1 MKKGTQHKE
10 ETKQKISES
19 MLDNDNAL
27 VWDEGTTL
35 DAISKVYN
43 NLIEDNNEYTLSGA
57 ILSVEEYDLYADW
70 WSNMSNNFK
79 GVETVIRA
87 IKKVESLLEKRIVNN
102 TMTGDA
108 KSATFS
114 IFLLKNKFGYVD
126 KQENENTHKITGVD
140 LKSAINFTDDNTS
153 S

>member
-1 MKKGTQHKE
+1 MKGHSHTE
-10 ETKQKISES
+10 ETKKAISEKMKGNS
-19 MLDNDNAL
+19 NAE
-27 VWDEGTTL
+27 VWDAETIQDKL
-35 DAISKVYN
+35 EEIRQF
-43 NLIEDNNEYTLSGA
+43 LIENISVYTISSAL
-57 ILSVEEYDLYADW
+57 IELNLYSEW
-70 WSNMSNNFK
+70 WSQMTEKFK
-79 GVETVIRA
+79 DDKSVSQS
-87 IKKVESLLEKRIVNN
+87 IKNIESIIEQRIVND

-126 KQENENTHKITGVD
+126 KQENENTHKISAVD

>member
-1 MKKGTQHKE
+1 MAHTE
-10 ETKQKISES
+10 ETKKAISEK
-19 MLDNDNAL
+19 MQGNKNAE
-27 VWDEGTTL
+27 VWDVETATKMFYDIKQYL
-35 DAISKVYN
+35 NENINVYTIGSA
-43 NLIEDNNEYTLSGA
+43 LTEF
-57 ILSVEEYDLYADW
+57 DLYTQW
-70 WSNMSNNFK
+70 WSEMKEKFTNDK
-79 GVETVIRA
+79 TVSDT
-87 IKKVESLLEKRIVNN
+87 IKNIESIIEQRIVND

-140 LKSAINFTDDNTS
+140 LKSAISFTDDNTS

>member
-1 MKKGTQHKE
+1 MKHTE
-10 ETKQKISES
+10 ETKKAISEK
-19 MLDNDNAL
+19 MQGNKNAE
-27 VWDEGTTL
+27 VWDMDSVL
-35 DAISKVYN
+35 DKIEEIQEYLTEKITCYTIIEALFNSK
-43 NLIEDNNEYTLSGA
+43 
-57 ILSVEEYDLYADW
+57 LYPQW
-70 WSNMSNNFK
+70 WSEMTEKFK
-79 GVETVIRA
+79 DEKSVSESIKITEA
-87 IKKVESLLEKRIVNN
+87 IIESRIVNH

-140 LKSAINFTDDNTS
+140 LKSAISFTDDNTS

>member
-1 MKKGTQHKE
+1 MGHTE
-10 ETKQKISES
+10 ETKKAISEK
-19 MLDNDNAL
+19 MQGNKNAE
-27 VWDEGTTL
+27 VWDVETIKNKLT
-35 DAISKVYN
+35 DIRQFVTENISVYTISSA
-43 NLIEDNNEYTLSGA
+43 LIEF
-57 ILSVEEYDLYADW
+57 DLYSEW
-70 WSNMSNNFK
+70 WSQMAEKFK
-79 GVETVIRA
+79 DEKSVSQS
-87 IKKVESLLEKRIVNN
+87 IKNIESIIEQRIVND

-140 LKSAINFTDDNTS
+140 LKSAISFTDDNTS

>member
-1 MKKGTQHKE
+1 MKHTE
-10 ETKQKISES
+10 ETKKAISEK
-19 MLDNDNAL
+19 MQGNKNAE
-27 VWDEGTTL
+27 VWDVEKTL
-35 DAISKVYN
+35 EVINTVNHELMQDS
-43 NLIEDNNEYTLSGA
+43 NEYTLSGA
-57 ILSVEEYDLYADW
+57 LLAVGMYADW
-70 WSNMSNNFK
+70 WSDMKHKHADEES
-79 GVETVIRA
+79 VLRA
-87 IKKVESLLEKRIVNN
+87 IKRTESFIEKRIVNN

-140 LKSAINFTDDNTS
+140 LKSAISFTDDNTS